1 MSYLINFFAKKTEPS
16 VAIDT
21 NEIESI
27 QIEIYTKNGTVIV
40 GKTVPHTENTYQQM
54 LGFMKELHHTNYLYF
69 ETEDDSVVYLT
80 KDIITDSI
88 IRLRKNYAK
97 LYCSNYD

>member
-1 MSYLINFFAKKTEPS
+1 MGSLFDYKTYDTK
-16 VAIDT
+16 IDQNMAT
-21 NEIESI
+21 DYCQTKSI

-40 GKTVPHTENTYQQM
+40 GKKVPHTENAYQQM
-54 LGFMKELHHTNYLYF
+54 LGFMKELHHINYLYF

-88 IRLRKNYAK
+88 IRLRKNYA
-97 LYCSNYD
+97 